1 MKQIRSVT
9 IFFILVSFVFADHGR
24 AKHKKWKNKKR
35 HKVKVVDKQPRLK
48 ISLGYNYFW
57 RNWNFGYHHWNKY
70 PSKDIVVIN
79 KEVIKNIETEDFDE
93 IISKSFQRWKRIF
106 FVSLT
111 LKSFCQSLTI
121 AINCEFSL

>member
-1 MKQIRSVT
+1 MKYIRSVT
-9 IFFILVSFVFADHGR
+9 IFLILFSFVFADHGR
-24 AKHKKWKNKKR
+24 AKFKRWNHKKR
-35 HKVKVVDKQPRLK
+35 HKVKVVHKQPRLK

-93 IISKSFQRWKRIF
+93 IISNIEK
-106 FVSLT
+106 LAD
-111 LKSFCQSLTI
+111 LKEKGIISEYEYKKKKKDLLKKI
-121 AINCEFSL
+121 